1 MFFCGRIVQV
11 TFVEKP
17 PLKIISFQNHSQW
30 YLIHTLSDKSFN
42 GTVGNRALHE
52 NTPYYSLFVKDACV
66 STEDGFEDIEDEE
79 EENEEE
85 AKCRFPW
92 LKT

>member
-1 MFFCGRIVQV
+1 M
-11 TFVEKP
+11 
-17 PLKIISFQNHSQW
+17 
-30 YLIHTLSDKSFN
+30 
-42 GTVGNRALHE
+42 NRTLHE

-85 AKCRFPW
+85 EKCRFPV

>member
-1 MFFCGRIVQV
+1 MALPILNWTIETFIWLIVCPSKD
-11 TFVEKP
+11 F
-17 PLKIISFQNHSQW
+17 
-30 YLIHTLSDKSFN
+30 
-42 GTVGNRALHE
+42 
-52 NTPYYSLFVKDACV
+52 LFVKDACV

-85 AKCRFPW
+85 EKCRFPV